1 MTEKGECPVSRRLR
15 VLMAIPVRAAAS
27 RWEMLAARSAADTL
41 AAMPREVS
49 AGVIKET
56 IVPKRGRGNPQR
68 GFCSTQ
74 YGHLQY
80 QMRGSLLCMDMN
92 PASRDRQ
99 VAELNRAVSEQLR
112 AERAASNMT
121 IDALANAAGV
131 NRKTVMRL
139 ESGERSAD
147 VMQLAAMC
155 AVFGLPLGDF
165 MARAQQRVDRSR
177 VAVRDVAAEGGIGG

>member
-1 MTEKGECPVSRRLR
+1 
-15 VLMAIPVRAAAS
+15 
-27 RWEMLAARSAADTL
+27 
-41 AAMPREVS
+41 
-49 AGVIKET
+49 
-56 IVPKRGRGNPQR
+56 
-68 GFCSTQ
+68 
-74 YGHLQY
+74 
-80 QMRGSLLCMDMN
+80 MRGSLLCMDMN